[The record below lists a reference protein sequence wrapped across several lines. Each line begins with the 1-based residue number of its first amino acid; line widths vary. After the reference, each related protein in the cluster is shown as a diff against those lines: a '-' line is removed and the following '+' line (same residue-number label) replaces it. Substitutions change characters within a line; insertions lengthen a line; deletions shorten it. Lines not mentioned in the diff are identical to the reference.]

1 MYQAIEAGAD
11 WPEQAAVARTAWLDK
26 TEAATPSMEPLDY
39 RGLAILSKLYRL
51 YFSIRL
57 KDLQP
62 WVQEWE
68 EEELF
73 AGTSAGIG
81 AEDAWYLTALEFE
94 LARLLGLPITGGSA
108 DIWKCFDQI
117 QRRLI
122 YYLLELGG
130 SPLEILQAYRSF
142 HENSTY
148 YNTIGAG
155 LGGPHFKKCSI
166 PQGCPISMM
175 LVGFT
180 FHPWVKLMR
189 SMDIKP
195 SALADDLP
203 SLQ

>member
-1 MYQAIEAGAD
+1 MYQAIEAGAE

-26 TEAATPSMEPLDY
+26 TKAASPSMDPLDY

-51 YFSIRL
+51 YFSVRL
-57 KDLQP
+57 KDLKP

-73 AGTSAGIG
+73 AGTSASTG

-94 LARLLGLPITGGSA
+94 LARLMGIDVTGGSA

-117 QRRLI
+117 QRALI
-122 YYLLELGG
+122 HFVLELGG
-130 SPLEILQAYRSF
+130 FPRGVLQAYKAF
-142 HENSTY
+142 HENAVY
-148 YNTIGAG
+148 RNTIGTG
-155 LGGPHFKKCSI
+155 LGAPHFNECSI

-180 FHPWVKLMR
+180 FHP
-189 SMDIKP
+189 
-195 SALADDLP
+195 
-203 SLQ
+203 